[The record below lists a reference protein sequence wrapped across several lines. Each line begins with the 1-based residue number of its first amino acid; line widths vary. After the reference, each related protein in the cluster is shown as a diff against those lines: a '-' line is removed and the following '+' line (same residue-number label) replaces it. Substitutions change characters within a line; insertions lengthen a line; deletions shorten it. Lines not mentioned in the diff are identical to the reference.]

1 MRPPRLGALPSCAAA
16 ALRRGGAAAPRV
28 VASAAIIQSVEH
40 YLRIF
45 RSVIG
50 APIRGGDGRLALAI
64 SPRHGFC
71 SMPQYVE
78 RVPRPSTGETQPN
91 DDGDL
96 RGPACAYRRL
106 IKAGKL
112 LDGDKAQERAVQRLQ
127 QLFEAIQVAPV
138 SSRTGWRLW
147 HWLSSAQ
154 RFSWLLDVSGVYLY
168 GGVGTGKTMLMDLFF
183 AQLNVPQKRRVHFHS
198 FMLHVLKGSHKT
210 TTSNHLLSTIADEL
224 IQETRVLCLDE
235 IEVTDI
241 ADALL
246 LMRLFTELW
255 KRGVF
260 LPFIKQLQEHCVV
273 ENLDAYSSGTDFR
286 MGHNRRQQLYVWPN
300 DRAADLIL
308 DEAFTHISDG
318 AEELSTTLEVTK
330 GRGFSVPRSRG
341 DVARFSFHEL
351 CGSPVGAADYLTLT
365 MHYRAVIVD
374 RVPWLGDALAE
385 NETRRFVTLVDCLY
399 EHKTILVVSAS
410 VPLEKLF
417 LADPAHE
424 ALTTSVATPR
434 DDEGNDDVEDEAAIS
449 MCVLGEGGSSGR
461 STTTINDV
469 EWSATGLVGA
479 SLAQLQ
485 AYQAG
490 PKRSNC
496 TFVRFASRRAL
507 SRLFEMQGDR
517 YLAQNMVVGRRA
529 LNWLT
534 RLSKSE

>member
-1 MRPPRLGALPSCAAA
+1 MCA
-16 ALRRGGAAAPRV
+16 
-28 VASAAIIQSVEH
+28 I
-40 YLRIF
+40 
-45 RSVIG
+45 IG

-64 SPRHGFC
+64 SARHGFC
-71 SMPQYVE
+71 SMPRHVE
-78 RVPRPSTGETQPN
+78 RVPQPSPGKSQP
-91 DDGDL
+91 DDSHP

-112 LDGDKAQERAVQRLQ
+112 FNGDKAQERAVQRLQ
-127 QLFEAIQVAPV
+127 QLFEGIQK
-138 SSRTGWRLW
+138 
-147 HWLSSAQ
+147 
-154 RFSWLLDVSGVYLY
+154 FSWLRDVSGVYLY

-183 AQLNVPQKRRVHFHS
+183 AQLNVPRKRRVHFHS
-198 FMLHVLKGSHKT
+198 FMLHVLKGSSHKT
-210 TTSNHLLSTIADEL
+210 TTSNHLLGTIADEL

-235 IEVTDI
+235 VEVTDI

-255 KRGVF
+255 KRGVI
-260 LPFIKQLQEHCVV
+260 LVATSNIAPERLYWNGLNRHLLQEHCVV
-273 ENLDAYSSGTDFR
+273 ENLDADSSGTDYR
-286 MGHNRRQQLYVWPN
+286 MGHNRRQQLYVWPS
-300 DRAADLIL
+300 DRAADMIL
-308 DEAFTHISDG
+308 DEAFTAISDG

-330 GRGFSVPRSRG
+330 GRGFSVPRFRR

-365 MHYRAVIVD
+365 MHFRAVIVD

-399 EHKTILVVSAS
+399 EHNTILVVSAS

-424 ALTTSVATPR
+424 ALTTSVATPCG
-434 DDEGNDDVEDEAAIS
+434 DKGYGDVEDEAAIS

-490 PKRSNC
+490 PKRINY
-496 TFVRFASRRAL
+496 TFVRFASRRTL

-517 YLAQNMVVGRRA
+517 YLAQNTIVGRRT
-529 LNWLT
+529 LDWLT
-534 RLSKSE
+534 RSSKSE